1 VSSAAEATRSKAAKD
16 VIGPS
21 SERSAIV
28 TGATGLIGRCL
39 LPLLLE
45 RSFAIQAISRRPR
58 PPSGSREPR
67 AVRWVVMDLERPVA
81 VDPAECL
88 IHTAPLWL
96 LPELLRT
103 TASAG
108 VKRLV
113 AVSSTSLFT
122 KREAGT
128 PKERE
133 MARRLAEAERI
144 METLCREHGIRWTVL
159 RPTLI
164 YGGGRDRNV
173 SDIARFIARFGFF
186 PIAGAGAGRRQPVHA
201 ADLAAACLAV
211 LDNSATFERAYETPG
226 GETLTYVE
234 MVSRIARGVGRPPRL
249 IHLPRPLLRVALAV
263 ASRLP
268 GRRHMTADM
277 ADRMDQDL
285 AFDDAAARRD
295 FGYDPR
301 PFRFPDEPSD
311 PGLSG
316 DEKWLHPPTA

>member
-1 VSSAAEATRSKAAKD
+1 MT
-16 VIGPS
+16 GPS

-28 TGATGLIGRCL
+28 TGATGLIGHYL
-39 LPLLLE
+39 LPLLAE
-45 RSFAIQAISRRPR
+45 RGFAIQAISRRPR
-58 PPSGSREPR
+58 PLSASREPR

-81 VDPAECL
+81 VDPAHCL

-103 TASAG
+103 TASEG

-122 KREAGT
+122 KRGSGT

-133 MARRLAEAERI
+133 TTRRLIEAETVV
-144 METLCREHGIRWTVL
+144 ETICRERRIRWTIF

-164 YGGGRDRNV
+164 YGSGRDHNV

-211 LDNSATFERAYETPG
+211 LDNPATFERAYDTPG
-226 GETLTYVE
+226 GDTLTYAE
-234 MVSRIARGVGRPPRL
+234 MVSRIARGVGRTPRL

-301 PFRFPDEPSD
+301 PFRFPDEPAD
-311 PGLSG
+311 PEPSA
-316 DEKWLHPPTA
+316 DEKWPHPPTA